1 MKYVFLLCTCMLFS
15 LFSCQDPIETESAKA
30 LEAYQSG
37 DYQKAI
43 DLNQK
48 VLDLDSNSTASIV
61 TYYNLSVIYREQQ
74 QWQKAAEPLLKIIN
88 IDSSEVNAYADLGL
102 VYLELEQLD
111 LSIEYSTRALG
122 FGAENPY
129 SNANLAV
136 AYRLKGIA
144 TKRL

>member
-74 QWQKAAEPLLKIIN
+74 QWQKWCTYN
-88 IDSSEVNAYADLGL
+88 C
-102 VYLELEQLD
+102 
-111 LSIEYSTRALG
+111 
-122 FGAENPY
+122 
-129 SNANLAV
+129 
-136 AYRLKGIA
+136 
-144 TKRL
+144 